1 MVRQTRAA
9 ILSVNLFSLLC
20 KSEADDI
27 SALGLV
33 RLSKFGGPILYLV
46 VQSAMALTIL
56 FWVDLGSVLF
66 QRLRRARQEIES
78 PEIQRPSKEDV
89 DLEAAAASEPQNL
102 LQILDATKAYGSNTA
117 VDNLTFG
124 VAPDSVF
131 CMVGPNGA
139 GKTTSINM
147 MSTFSDS

>member
-1 MVRQTRAA
+1 
-9 ILSVNLFSLLC
+9 
-20 KSEADDI
+20 
-27 SALGLV
+27 
-33 RLSKFGGPILYLV
+33 LSKFGGPILYLV
-46 VQSAMALTIL
+46 VQSAIALTIL
-56 FWVDLGSVLF
+56 FWVDSGSVLF

-78 PEIQRPSKEDV
+78 PEIQRPSREDV